1 MQGTIQQRW
10 LKPADAAIYI
20 GKPSK
25 KLKALAKA
33 GLLPAPSYHFGPKS
47 PRYDREAI
55 DAMVAGTERAADIDA
70 AIAGAIEIERNR
82 SPRRRIHRQAQ
93 AG

>member
-1 MQGTIQQRW
+1 MQPTTLQRW
-10 LKPADAAIYI
+10 LKPSDAAIYI
-20 GKPSK
+20 GKPAK
-25 KLKALAKA
+25 KLKTLAKA
-33 GLLPAPSYHFGPKS
+33 GLMPPPSYHFGPKS

-55 DAMVAGTERAADIDA
+55 DAMIAGTQRASDVDA

-82 SPRRRIHRQAQ
+82 KHRRRIHRQAQ